1 MVALDAIQEA
11 SLRAQAATIIRM
23 CEAGRGINANFNIIK
38 CLKDGKAGQE
48 KEVGRIYSY
57 NGEKVNKAMDIL
69 SEVYNPS
76 ISRYQTGGK
85 RSTKKQSTRK
95 RTAKKRSTKK
105 RNTARHTR
113 KGR

>member
-76 ISRYQTGGK
+76 ISRYQTAGKQRTGK
-85 RSTKKQSTRK
+85 RST
-95 RTAKKRSTKK
+95 KKRSTKK

>member
-1 MVALDAIQEA
+1 MAALDPVQAA
-11 SLRAQAATIIRM
+11 SLRAQAATIVRM
-23 CEAGRGINANFNIIK
+23 CEAGRRLSANFDIIK

-48 KEVGRIYSY
+48 KEVDRIYSH
-57 NGEKVNKAMDIL
+57 NGKKLNEAMDIL
-69 SEVYNPS
+69 SAVYNPP

-85 RSTKKQSTRK
+85 RRTRK
-95 RTAKKRSTKK
+95 RSSKKRSTKK